1 MSQEERDRLRVMG
14 MVKGIKITLVKA
26 AELLELSYRQCK
38 RIYKR
43 YREEGDAGLVN
54 RSRGRTSNRQKDSA
68 IKEAVIERCRTRYEG
83 FGPTLASEKLKDE
96 GYTID
101 HDTLRLWLLKAGI
114 WVKRRKRKKHR
125 SWRER
130 KEHFGEMVQMDGSF
144 EDWFEGRGEEAVL
157 MDMVDDAK
165 GGTFA
170 QFHEGETTRAAML
183 TLWRYIDIYGMPVS
197 LYVDWDSV
205 YVTARQAT
213 VDEELRGEMPLTQ
226 FGRAVKRL
234 GIKIILAN
242 SAQAKG
248 RVERKHQVYQDRLIK
263 EMRLK
268 GISTREGG
276 NAFLE
281 GGFLK
286 DINDRF
292 TIAPKSDVD
301 FHRPVPEGLDLR
313 AVFCFEEERV
323 VDNDWTVRWK
333 NRIFQIKKENRV
345 LPPARK
351 RVTVQEWLDGSVHL
365 VYKGEKVAYVE
376 IAEKPAREKKPADAS
391 DMITYYKPPADHPWR
406 RYKNRPMLV
415 ASPQ

>member
-213 VDEELRGEMPLTQ
+213 VDEELRGEMPLPQ